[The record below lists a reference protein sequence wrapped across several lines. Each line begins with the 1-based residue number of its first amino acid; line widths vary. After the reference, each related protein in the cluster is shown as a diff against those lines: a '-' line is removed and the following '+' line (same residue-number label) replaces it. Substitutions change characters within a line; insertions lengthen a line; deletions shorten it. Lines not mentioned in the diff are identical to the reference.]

1 MGDAHKM
8 DTNISSGFK
17 DRDRGSFSR
26 LALGCFLGLW
36 TLVLTVWL
44 YWYSARNGGLP
55 EWDGFERVASAA
67 RIWYDLRHFDFAH
80 FWLHTNGQA
89 VWPFL
94 HSWITGALFVLFG
107 PSFATAA
114 LLSLFAYWGAAC
126 LIVWLLLREQSPFAP
141 VGAAASWGLFTTS
154 PLVLQ
159 NSVTIMTELFGL
171 FLVLAIIAC
180 LPREKDERPARFV
193 PSGILLA
200 LLFLFKYNFAGLT
213 WAALLIHRLA
223 VARYS
228 FWKAVNRSNA
238 ILFGIPILCLAL
250 WFIPDTAHKW
260 KNFWGFAFNNPQVY
274 MPFGL
279 ESLMYYPQRIPGIYY
294 ALPCLFTAGVTLM
307 LIESPLS
314 KKLRLTNPIFTCFL
328 VHFLAAEIHPMKMDR
343 FQFIAVGLFF
353 VLSGQVLE
361 ETLSRIFSAVRV
373 PTHVAAWAGCLLI
386 LLPAAGY
393 TADRCHEPQ
402 IRQENPYIT
411 PLQAI
416 MDRVDRSDRTALFLA
431 YDSIPPPSVFYYY
444 ITRFD
449 QLEYDVRTGEHRWFL
464 TFLFRT
470 RESVMS
476 LTPGERIQELRRV
489 LDSRKTTQ
497 VVIVECIEP
506 LSGPAYDQAYGG
518 VAEMAKLVPLLDEY
532 ELTYEEEFPWT
543 HTRVRVFTLRKLS
556 ISCLEAKT
564 KDVP

>member
-1 MGDAHKM
+1 M
-8 DTNISSGFK
+8 DVQPSMESKSPGGFP
-17 DRDRGSFSR
+17 DTSRYSFSYEV
-26 LALGCFLGLW
+26 LGCFLGLW

-44 YWYSARNGGLP
+44 YWYSARYGGLP
-55 EWDGFERVASAA
+55 EWDGFERASSAA
-67 RIWYDLRHFDFAH
+67 RIWYDLRHLDFAH

-94 HSWITGALFVLFG
+94 HAWITGILFVLFG

-114 LLSLFAYWGAAC
+114 LVSLFAFWGTAC
-126 LIVWLLLREQSPFAP
+126 LTVWLILREGRPFAP
-141 VGAAASWGLFTTS
+141 AGVAASWGLFTTS

-159 NSVTIMTELFGL
+159 NSVTIMTELSGL

-180 LPREKDERPARFV
+180 LPREKDERPGWFV

-213 WAALLIHRLA
+213 WVALLIHRLA

-228 FWKAVNRSNA
+228 LRKAASCGNL

-279 ESLMYYPQRIPGIYY
+279 ESLMYYLRRIPEVYY
-294 ALPCLFTAGVTLM
+294 ALPVLFAASVTLM
-307 LIESPLS
+307 LIELPLS
-314 KKLRLTNPIFTCFL
+314 RKLRLTNPVFACFL
-328 VHFLAAEIHPMKMDR
+328 FHFLAAEFHPMKMER
-343 FQFIAVGLFF
+343 FQFIAMGLFF

-361 ETLSRIFSAVRV
+361 ETLTRIFSTLRL
-373 PTHVAAWAGCLLI
+373 PTHVAAWTGCLLI
-386 LLPAAGY
+386 LFPALDYG
-393 TADRCHEPQ
+393 ADRCHEPQ
-402 IRQENPYIT
+402 IRQENPFIT

-416 MDRVDRSDRTALFLA
+416 LDRVEKSDRVALFLT
-431 YDSIPPPSVFYYY
+431 YDSIPPPSIFYYY

-464 TFLFRT
+464 AYLFRT
-470 RESVMS
+470 KESVTFLS
-476 LTPGERIQELRRV
+476 PGERIQEVRRM
-489 LDSRKTTQ
+489 LDSRRTTKI
-497 VVIVECIEP
+497 VIVDCLEP

-518 VAEMAKLVPLLDEY
+518 VAEMAKLVPQLEEY
-532 ELTYEEEFPWT
+532 ELKYEEEFHWT
-543 HTRVRVFTLRKLS
+543 HTRVRIFTLR
-556 ISCLEAKT
+556 E
-564 KDVP
+564 